1 MNLIKLFVLV
11 IFIVFAFLITGC
23 ATSVPVTV
31 KFPDVPKELLV
42 SCPNLKAV
50 DPETKKLSEVLDT
63 VVDNYAQYYD
73 CKSNV
78 DDWIEW
84 YNSQKKIFDKVK

>member
-1 MNLIKLFVLV
+1 MKKT
-11 IFIVFAFLITGC
+11 FLILAVVLSGC
-23 ATSVPVTV
+23 ATSVPVTM

-42 SCPNLKAV
+42 SCPDLKTV
-50 DPETKKLSEVLDT
+50 DPETKKLSEILNI
-63 VVDNYAQYYD
+63 VVDNYAQYYN

-84 YNSQKKIFDKVK
+84 YNTQKDISNKVK

>member
-1 MNLIKLFVLV
+1 MKKT
-11 IFIVFAFLITGC
+11 FLILAVVLSGC
-23 ATSVPVTV
+23 ATSVPVTM

-42 SCPNLKAV
+42 SCPDLKTV
-50 DPETKKLSEVLDT
+50 DPETKKLSEILNV
-63 VVDNYAQYYD
+63 VVDNYAQYYN

-84 YNSQKKIFDKVK
+84 YNTQKDISNKVK

>member
-1 MNLIKLFVLV
+1 MNLIKLFVLA

-42 SCPNLKAV
+42 SCPNLKTV
-50 DPETKKLSEVLDT
+50 DPETKKLSDVLNV

-84 YNSQKKIFDKVK
+84 YNAQQKIFNNIK

>member
-1 MNLIKLFVLV
+1 MNLIKLFVLA

-42 SCPNLKAV
+42 SCPNLKTV
-50 DPETKKLSEVLDT
+50 DPETKKLSDVLNV
-63 VVDNYAQYYD
+63 VVDNYAQYYG

-84 YNSQKKIFDKVK
+84 YNTQKDIFDKVK

>member
-1 MNLIKLFVLV
+1 MNLIKLFVLA

-42 SCPNLKAV
+42 SCPNLKTV
-50 DPETKKLSEVLDT
+50 DPETKKLSEILNV
-63 VVDNYAQYYD
+63 VVDNYAQYYN

-84 YNSQKKIFDKVK
+84 YNTQKDIFNKVK